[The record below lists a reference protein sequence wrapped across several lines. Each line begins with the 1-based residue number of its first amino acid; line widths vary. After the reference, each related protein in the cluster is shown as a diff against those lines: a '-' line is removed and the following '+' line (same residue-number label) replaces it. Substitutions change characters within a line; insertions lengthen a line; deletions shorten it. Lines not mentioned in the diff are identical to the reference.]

1 MMAGSN
7 TSGLALDVSTIPA
20 CPVGGSRPL
29 SAGEIALASSVFG
42 AAIDYAKVTIRRRK
56 WFPLQPR
63 RVTMAPRG
71 HLHFHPDS
79 PAYCDDFTLA
89 SLPTQAHFIHEMTH
103 VWQVQ
108 SRGAWFLITRRPFS
122 RRYDY
127 TLKPG
132 WKLTQY
138 GIEQQ
143 AEIVRHAFLLG
154 QGVEVAG
161 APPLAQYLSIMPF
174 KPSKHGAK
182 HAA

>member
-1 MMAGSN
+1 M
-7 TSGLALDVSTIPA
+7 
-20 CPVGGSRPL
+20 
-29 SAGEIALASSVFG
+29 ASSVFG
-42 AAIDYAKVTIRRRK
+42 AAIDYAKVTIHRRK

-79 PAYCDDFTLA
+79 PSYCDDFTTA
-89 SLPTQAHFIHEMTH
+89 SLPTQAHFIHEMVH

-108 SRGAWFLITRRPFS
+108 TRGSWYLVTRRPFS

-127 TLKPG
+127 SLKPG
-132 WKLTQY
+132 WKLVQY

-143 AEIVRHAFLLG
+143 AEIVRHAFLLSN
-154 QGVEVAG
+154 GVEVAG
-161 APPLAQYLSIMPF
+161 APALAQYLSILPF
-174 KPSKHGAK
+174 RPGKPGAD